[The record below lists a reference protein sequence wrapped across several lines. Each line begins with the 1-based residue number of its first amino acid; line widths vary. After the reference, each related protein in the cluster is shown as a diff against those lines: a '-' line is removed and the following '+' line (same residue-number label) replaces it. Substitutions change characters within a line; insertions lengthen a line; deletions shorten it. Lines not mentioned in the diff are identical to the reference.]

1 MSVKQ
6 TKKYSGRKKK
16 SGNRKQQGGINQA
29 EYEGVLS
36 MTREGYAFLAV
47 QVKEGQK
54 PVEDVFIPARKLNGA
69 LHGDLVRVA
78 VYAAKNR
85 QDKKLEG
92 QVLFIKERSS
102 RPYVGILQIVDKQ
115 AYVIT
120 ESKNMPYDI
129 HVQKGTLS
137 GARNGQKVAA
147 LVTDWDKRG
156 NFPIGRITDV
166 LGTPGENQTEMHAI
180 LAEFGLPYR

>member
-1 MSVKQ
+1 MFLFLPENERSV
-6 TKKYSGRKKK
+6 
-16 SGNRKQQGGINQA
+16 
-29 EYEGVLS
+29 
-36 MTREGYAFLAV
+36 
-47 QVKEGQK
+47 
-54 PVEDVFIPARKLNGA
+54 ARG
-69 LHGDLVRVA
+69 LVRVA

-156 NFPIGRITDV
+156 NFPIGNNRL
-166 LGTPGENQTEMHAI
+166 LGTPGETRQKCRY
-180 LAEFGLPYR
+180 FGRVWVALPDLTKK